1 MGRPSKLTE
10 SQKKEI
16 TDRMASGETQRAL
29 ADEFKV
35 SVGTIN
41 KLFNGRSETIKTLAK
56 AKASVDSR
64 IQLLNISEQVIVFN
78 MAEQFKAMQHDY
90 TRGAA
95 AGLDTATHL
104 HEMANKKA
112 KGLSAGT
119 VETEDLR
126 IVAALTE
133 TANKAA
139 AMGTNLINAMKPKVE
154 DESSEDLTKIPEKE
168 LKERALKLL
177 GMPA

>member
-10 SQKKEI
+10 RQKKEI

-41 KLFNGRSETIKTLAK
+41 KLFSGRSETIKTLAR
-56 AKASVDSR
+56 AKASVDSS
-64 IQLLNISEQVIVFN
+64 IQLLNVSEQVIVFN
-78 MAEQFKAMQHDY
+78 MAEQIKSMQHDY

-104 HEMANKKA
+104 HEIANAKA
-112 KGLSAGT
+112 RELSAGT

-126 IVAALTE
+126 IVAALTD

-139 AMGTNLINAMKPKVE
+139 SMGTVLLNANKDVKPVNEGLAEAIRKARLRVAN
-154 DESSEDLTKIPEKE
+154 D
-168 LKERALKLL
+168 
-177 GMPA
+177 